1 MTKQILT
8 TVSLIGILAS
18 ANAQNTG
25 QGQSI
30 MFQDRQNDRDYLTTM
45 PEGQKNKTRGDRC
58 IEMSR
63 EIEALKGRPQR
74 RSTMMERYRAECDL
88 N

>member
-1 MTKQILT
+1 MIKQIVT

-18 ANAQNTG
+18 ASAENAG

-30 MFQDRQNDRDYLTTM
+30 MFQDRETDRAHLTTM
-45 PEGQKNKTRGDRC
+45 PDGQKKKTRGDRC
-58 IEMSR
+58 VEMSR